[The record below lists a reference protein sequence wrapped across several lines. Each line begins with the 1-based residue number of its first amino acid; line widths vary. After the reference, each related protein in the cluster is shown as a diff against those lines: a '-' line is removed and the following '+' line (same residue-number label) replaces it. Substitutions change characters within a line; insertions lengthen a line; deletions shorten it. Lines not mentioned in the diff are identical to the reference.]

1 MKKRTFAAVLALV
14 LAVSSLA
21 GCGRTAEKNGE
32 SVDAVTEKESEA
44 TTAEGTRDADVL
56 DIELNK
62 DGLDTAD
69 KVTIGYNSTTWM
81 WAVDQEKHFFEDEF
95 AKYGIEVE
103 WQLFDSGAA
112 EKEAMSTDNL
122 DFGSSGIV
130 PVVTI
135 GAADLP
141 VKVLAKY
148 NLDPAYIDILVPEGS
163 DIKEV
168 ADLKGKKIA
177 CPIGTAEY
185 GFLLIALQNA
195 GLTAEDVEIVN
206 MAKSEH
212 VTALSENIIDATCT
226 SGPHNL
232 NAINNGIAASILN
245 SDNVFNNTAYIIA
258 SEAFIKKNPA
268 ITAIFLKAWTKE
280 MNFINEDMEAAL
292 DIVVKY
298 TGAEKENLAYGLSA
312 EYDTEVTDFDKQ
324 SLTDIM
330 NMFYETGQIERTF
343 DTDSI
348 YDFSY
353 LERANAL
360 YEAEEK

>member
-1 MKKRTFAAVLALV
+1 MKKRTFAALLALA
-14 LAVSSLA
+14 LATASLA
-21 GCGRTAEKNGE
+21 GCGENEQSETVSADTT
-32 SVDAVTEKESEA
+32 VEKESEA
-44 TTAEGTRDADVL
+44 EAAAVETTAADAL

-62 DGLDTAD
+62 DGLDTAT

-112 EKEAMSTDNL
+112 EKEAMATNNL

-135 GAADLP
+135 GASDLP

-148 NLDPAYIDILVPEGS
+148 NLDPAYIDILVPAGS

-168 ADLKGKKIA
+168 ADLKGKTIA

-212 VTALSENIIDATCT
+212 VTALSQNSIEATCT

-232 NAINNGIAASILN
+232 TAINDGIATSILN
-245 SDNVFNNTAYIIA
+245 SEGVFNNTAYIIA
-258 SEAFIKKNPA
+258 SEEFVQNNPTIA
-268 ITAIFLKAWTKE
+268 AIFLKAWTAE
-280 MNFINEDMEAAL
+280 MDFINQDMEAAL
-292 DIVVKY
+292 DIVVEY
-298 TGAEKENLAYGLSA
+298 TGAERESLVYGLSA

-324 SLTDIM
+324 SLEDIM
-330 NMFYETGQIERTF
+330 NMFYETGQIENTF

-353 LERANAL
+353 LERANEL
-360 YEAEEK
+360 YEAEK

>member
-1 MKKRTFAAVLALV
+1 MKKRTFAALLILAL
-14 LAVSSLA
+14 AAASFT
-21 GCGRTAEKNGE
+21 GCGEKEEGAAAPAG
-32 SVDAVTEKESEA
+32 SAAEKESETA
-44 TTAEGTRDADVL
+44 AAETTEAAAADAL
-56 DIELNK
+56 AIELNK
-62 DGLDTAD
+62 DGLDTAT

-81 WAVDQEKHFFEDEF
+81 WAVDQEMHFFEDEF

-112 EKEAMSTDNL
+112 EKEAMATNNL
-122 DFGSSGIV
+122 DFGTSGIV

-135 GAADLP
+135 GASDLP

-148 NLDPAYIDILVPEGS
+148 NLDPAYIDILVPAGS

-168 ADLKGKKIA
+168 ADLKGKTIA

-185 GFLLIALQNA
+185 GFLLIALQNV

-206 MAKSEH
+206 MAKTEH
-212 VTALSENIIDATCT
+212 VTALSQNSIEATCT

-232 NAINNGIAASILN
+232 TAINDGIATSILN
-245 SDNVFNNTAYIIA
+245 SEGVFNNTAYIIA
-258 SEAFIKKNPA
+258 SEEFVENNPTIA
-268 ITAIFLKAWTKE
+268 AIFLKAWTAE
-280 MNFINEDMEAAL
+280 MDYINQDMEAAL
-292 DIVVKY
+292 DIVVEY
-298 TGAEKENLAYGLSA
+298 TGAERESLVYGLSA

-324 SLTDIM
+324 SLEDIM
-330 NMFYETGQIERTF
+330 NMFYETGQIENTF

-353 LERANAL
+353 LERANEL
-360 YEAEEK
+360 